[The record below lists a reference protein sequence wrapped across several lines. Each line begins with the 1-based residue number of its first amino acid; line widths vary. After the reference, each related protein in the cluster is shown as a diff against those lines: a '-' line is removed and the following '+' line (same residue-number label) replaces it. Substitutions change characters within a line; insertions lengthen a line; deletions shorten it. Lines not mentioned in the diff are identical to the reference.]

1 MTWTSFS
8 GILRTTAIFVV
19 LSSVFLMGCSGNAD
33 SPVNKAEFQP
43 LSSDSSSF
51 YYYVSENR
59 VPLTL
64 SLKWIAVKFASGDP
78 SQQSAALKGSIAD
91 SLEQAEQFS
100 RYGVTL
106 LPVKEGI
113 TFEALV
119 EGINLLRANT
129 ADFLQVNPVFQA
141 GDTGM
146 IVTDEFIV
154 TFPPE
159 MSMDEINAVNAS
171 YGVELGDP
179 ILGQE
184 NTFVLQA
191 TTAAKMDTLSL
202 ANLYQESGVAV
213 YAAPN
218 FVRVK

>member
-106 LPVKEGI
+106 LPVQEGI
-113 TFEALV
+113 TFESLV

>member
-8 GILRTTAIFVV
+8 GLLRTTTILVV

-64 SLKWIAVKFASGDP
+64 SLKWIAVKFASGDL

-106 LPVKEGI
+106 LPVQEGI

-159 MSMDEINAVNAS
+159 MSMEEINAVNAS

-184 NTFVLQA
+184 NTFVLKA
-191 TTAAKMDTLSL
+191 TTATKMDTLSL

>member
-8 GILRTTAIFVV
+8 GLLRTTTILVV

-78 SQQSAALKGSIAD
+78 SQQSVALKGSIAD

-100 RYGVTL
+100 LYGVTL

-146 IVTDEFIV
+146 IVTDEFIA

-184 NTFVLQA
+184 NTFVLKA
-191 TTAAKMDTLSL
+191 TTATKMDTLSL

>member
-1 MTWTSFS
+1 MSKSFFRV
-8 GILRTTAIFVV
+8 ILKAKG
-19 LSSVFLMGCSGNAD
+19 LLVFLCVILLTGCTGGPGA
-33 SPVNKAEFQP
+33 PANKTEFQP
-43 LSSDSSSF
+43 LSSDSTSF

-64 SLKWIAVKFASGDP
+64 STEWIAVQFANEDP
-78 SQQSAALKGSIAD
+78 SAQASALKGSIVDANG
-91 SLEQAEQFS
+91 QAEQLT

-106 LPVKEGI
+106 LPVQAGT
-113 TFEALV
+113 TFETLV
-119 EGINLLRANT
+119 AGINALRSDST
-129 ADFLQVNPVFQA
+129 FFQVNPVFQS

-154 TFPPE
+154 TFPAG

-171 YGVELGDP
+171 YGVEVGDP

-184 NTFVLQA
+184 NTFVLRA
-191 TTAAKMDTLSL
+191 TTATKMDTLSL

-213 YAAPN
+213 FAAPN
-218 FVRVK
+218 FVRVR